1 MVVSPSCPRKMSGP
15 SSPDHTGVGRG
26 GCCASDPVPE
36 AAAETDRFGFLLA
49 NGSTAGRVLI
59 VILCYHVSWSCV
71 RSVGP
76 APEQVRQ
83 REAKWISIISK
94 WDHVLQKKNSK
105 VKEQCQK
112 GIPASLRAKCWPLLC
127 GATDRMKGNKDL
139 YSSLDS
145 LPALQSWVDVI
156 ERDLDRQFPFH
167 EMFVTKDGHGQRGLF
182 RVLKAYTQYQP
193 DEGYCQAQGPVAAVL
208 LMNMPAEPYCG
219 VAELLVSYLT
229 SCDLRIQEAFWC
241 LVQISEQYLPGYY
254 SQLLEGVLFDAA
266 LLSWVLKRTCLPAH
280 KHLQRYGVEPLM
292 FATDWLMCLFTRHL
306 PFNTLLRVWDL
317 FFCYG
322 VRVLFQV
329 AVVLVRRVLGRAEQ
343 RQECSGQMETLER
356 LRGIR
361 ESLGQEDDASFMAEV
376 SSVSLSRSD
385 LKKYTEKELE
395 KWRKDRPSSTFD
407 PRGRCHGHW
416 ALREALR
423 EERDR
428 KGSLKDNLS
437 ISLIRSSSVLSLSPS
452 LLHKRRG
459 KQNDAPKVQR
469 HHSMGVQGVGRESW
483 MEARALGVSRVEE
496 EEHTTPDKLQ
506 SCVDTEL
513 TQPTGVKRL
522 LKIAREPQENPI
534 PPRNALKVRGE
545 LKEQERIGQLE
556 HTTMVDQAEQR
567 RTEDSQG
574 GDSVVVIQEVLQH
587 HSDIKEGAVGVV
599 VTQSSTVIQPLQ
611 PRKQEQE
618 LKDNNLSQIPEEQE
632 LKDNHLSQIPEEQE
646 LKDNNLS
653 QIPEEQELKD
663 NNQSQVSQ
671 EQEIKDNNQS
681 QVPQEQELKD
691 NNLSQIPEEQELKD
705 NNQSQIPE
713 EQELKDNH
721 LSQIPEEQ
729 ELKDNNQSQ
738 IPEEQ
743 ELKDNKQS
751 QVPQEQELKDNQSQ
765 VPQEQELKDNNLS
778 QITEEQELKDNNQSQ
793 VLEEQEMKDNT
804 QSQVLEEQE
813 LKDNT
818 QSQILKEQELE
829 DNTQSQVLEEQELE
843 DNNQSQVLE
852 EQELEDNTQSQ
863 VLEEQELEDNNQS
876 QVLEEQ
882 ELKDNTQSQ
891 VLEEQELEDNTQSQ
905 VLEEQELEDNT
916 QSQVL
921 EEQELKDNTQS
932 QVLEEQELEDNT
944 QSQVLEEQELEDN
957 NQSQVLEEQELKD
970 NTQSQVLEEQELKDN
985 TQSKVLEEQELKD
998 NTQSQVLEEQE
1009 LKDNIQSQ
1017 ITEEET
1023 CDTKQNQK
1031 EEVAEKHRV
1040 KTLYEITKQAAECQN
1055 LVASQIN
1062 MSETTTDTN
1071 TDTETQAVVATT
1083 EAQSDATPEQE
1094 TMTENGEPIVTHAD
1108 TGNTSEYRLVVP
1120 KSTKESTEDAEE
1132 GQTETEAW
1140 TTDMNC
1146 MQEQTDM
1153 GREVDFLMQKAVE
1166 QSEELRE
1173 ECDSAVSTI
1182 TAILA
1187 ETTVVTEADTSDAAE
1202 ALITENACAEKEAIC
1217 SGHAQ
1222 PEEETVLDTNAEEAE
1237 EDNDTRTCNQTAI
1250 IEDKEFDPRAVT
1262 DEKISYSLTGDAEH
1276 LTTLEPAVQV
1286 YVRKS
1291 AKIIEND
1298 KETVDSAEV
1307 IFTPNSSNQHHTG
1320 DSQDDATVP
1329 QVQDAPLPTEV
1340 GPAGVPCDAES
1351 TNTMGHQSSAFSG
1364 DFRVCKSSNS
1374 HSSRL
1379 ARRLSE
1385 DIFTPP
1391 QASQVVSDLNPGQA
1405 ELTTV
1410 PGQTG
1415 LDATLARALSDQP
1428 PSQGPPG
1435 PTEITGGTGGEAC
1448 EGGSTTPEQRLP
1460 EPPKRPGFFSRLRGG
1475 HPKHGKDRQAKTATT
1490 TTPQNIQVP
1499 KIFIQ
1504 DFSDGVGEE
1513 RPLEEVEQQQQQ
1525 QQEQQQGQQGQQLS
1539 SKDRRRKR
1547 REQEREEKVRKRMEK
1562 ELKKEGRKKGRKG
1575 LQWGKDECHGGEP
1588 SSCTVS
1594 ETQARYATPHTDSY
1608 F

>member
-1 MVVSPSCPRKMSGP
+1 MSGP

-26 GCCASDPVPE
+26 GCCASDPGPE

-49 NGSTAGRVLI
+49 NGSTAV
-59 VILCYHVSWSCV
+59 
-71 RSVGP
+71 SVGP

-127 GATDRMKGNKDL
+127 GATERMKGNKDL
-139 YSSLDS
+139 YSSLDL

-208 LMNMPAEPYCG
+208 LMNMPAE
-219 VAELLVSYLT
+219 
-229 SCDLRIQEAFWC
+229 EAFWC

-356 LRGIR
+356 LRGVR

-522 LKIAREPQENPI
+522 LKMAREPQENPI

-556 HTTMVDQAEQR
+556 RMTMVDQAEQR

-599 VTQSSTVIQPLQ
+599 VTQSSTVSQPLQ
-611 PRKQEQE
+611 PRK
-618 LKDNNLSQIPEEQE
+618 
-632 LKDNHLSQIPEEQE
+632 
-646 LKDNNLS
+646 
-653 QIPEEQELKD
+653 
-663 NNQSQVSQ
+663 
-671 EQEIKDNNQS
+671 
-681 QVPQEQELKD
+681 QEQELKD

-743 ELKDNKQS
+743 EHKDN
-751 QVPQEQELKDNQSQ
+751 NQSQ
-765 VPQEQELKDNNLS
+765 VPQEQELKDNNQS
-778 QITEEQELKDNNQSQ
+778 QIPEEQEL
-793 VLEEQEMKDNT
+793 T
-804 QSQVLEEQE
+804 
-813 LKDNT
+813 
-818 QSQILKEQELE
+818 
-829 DNTQSQVLEEQELE
+829 
-843 DNNQSQVLE
+843 
-852 EQELEDNTQSQ
+852 
-863 VLEEQELEDNNQS
+863 
-876 QVLEEQ
+876 
-882 ELKDNTQSQ
+882 
-891 VLEEQELEDNTQSQ
+891 
-905 VLEEQELEDNT
+905 DNT

-932 QVLEEQELEDNT
+932 QVLKEQELEDNT

-985 TQSKVLEEQELKD
+985 TQSQLLEEQELEDNTQSQVLEEQELEDNNQSQVLEEQELKDNTQSQVLEEQELRDNIQSQVPEEQELKDYTQSQVPEEQELKDYTQSQLMEEQELKDNTQSQVLEEQELKDNTQSQVLEEKELKDNTQSQVLEEQELEDNTQSQVLEEQELKGNTQSQVLEEQELKDNNQSQVLEEQELKDNTQSQVLEEQELKDNTQSQVLEEQELEYNTQSQVLEEQELKDNTQSQVLEDQELKDNTQSQVLEEQELKD

-1009 LKDNIQSQ
+1009 LKDNIQSHVL
-1017 ITEEET
+1017 EEET

-1040 KTLYEITKQAAECQN
+1040 KTLYEITKQAAECNN

-1071 TDTETQAVVATT
+1071 TDTKTQAVVATT

-1108 TGNTSEYRLVVP
+1108 TGNTSEYRSVVQ
-1120 KSTKESTEDAEE
+1120 KSTKESTTDAEE

-1140 TTDMNC
+1140 TTDMHC

-1187 ETTVVTEADTSDAAE
+1187 ETTVVTEADTSDAVE

-1222 PEEETVLDTNAEEAE
+1222 PEQETVLDTNAEEAE
-1237 EDNDTRTCNQTAI
+1237 EDT
-1250 IEDKEFDPRAVT
+1250 
-1262 DEKISYSLTGDAEH
+1262 
-1276 LTTLEPAVQV
+1276 
-1286 YVRKS
+1286 
-1291 AKIIEND
+1291 
-1298 KETVDSAEV
+1298 
-1307 IFTPNSSNQHHTG
+1307 
-1320 DSQDDATVP
+1320 
-1329 QVQDAPLPTEV
+1329 
-1340 GPAGVPCDAES
+1340 
-1351 TNTMGHQSSAFSG
+1351 
-1364 DFRVCKSSNS
+1364 
-1374 HSSRL
+1374 
-1379 ARRLSE
+1379 RRLSE

-1448 EGGSTTPEQRLP
+1448 EGGSAKPEQKLP

-1490 TTPQNIQVP
+1490 KTPQKIQVP

-1504 DFSDGVGEE
+1504 DFSDG
-1513 RPLEEVEQQQQQ
+1513 
-1525 QQEQQQGQQGQQLS
+1525 QEQLS
-1539 SKDRRRKR
+1539 SKDRRRRR

-1575 LQWGKDECHGGEP
+1575 LQWGKDECQRGEP